1 MALEINLKQK
11 PVGIFESKLGKLYIF
26 PLSLGAQRNLHK
38 LLGESFSET
47 NPEIFVKHLI
57 TEVCYLENDLLEG
70 KYRPDKPSS
79 ILKEDTAKL
88 NSEELENFADTYIK
102 NNEYLFKESKTKTKK
117 NERGNSVLYQ
127 ELGEVI
133 YPRDEG
139 ENSVNYLH
147 RLSIIEE
154 NKQREQ
160 FAKLTKPFGAITG
173 FSNTLTESIKKSLLM
188 GDSLKKRMEAI
199 RPPSFADIRPVDSHF
214 KQTDYSDIF
223 VQQEKNR
230 LKPFNNLAG
239 KLDELIGSSA
249 QVADFMVETNKI
261 QAGIAKELKNS
272 GDTAVRF
279 SKINIA
285 ISCLVVFL
293 TVCSLYMAYSVS
305 KGSIEKELATRNATE
320 KYVNGI
326 VKEINGLSMSI
337 LDDKATKQ
345 QNTAL
350 FVKELKKI
358 SNSHILQLEK
368 IITEQNQTLV
378 EIKLTNEKNTEKIKE
393 LENQLKAA
401 TKKE

>member
-1 MALEINLKQK
+1 
-11 PVGIFESKLGKLYIF
+11 
-26 PLSLGAQRNLHK
+26 
-38 LLGESFSET
+38 
-47 NPEIFVKHLI
+47 
-57 TEVCYLENDLLEG
+57 
-70 KYRPDKPSS
+70 
-79 ILKEDTAKL
+79 
-88 NSEELENFADTYIK
+88 
-102 NNEYLFKESKTKTKK
+102 
-117 NERGNSVLYQ
+117 
-127 ELGEVI
+127 
-133 YPRDEG
+133 
-139 ENSVNYLH
+139 
-147 RLSIIEE
+147 
-154 NKQREQ
+154 
-160 FAKLTKPFGAITG
+160 
-173 FSNTLTESIKKSLLM
+173 M

-199 RPPSFADIRPVDSHF
+199 RSPSFGDIRPVDSHF

-230 LKPFNNLAG
+230 LKPFNNLAD
-239 KLDELIGSSA
+239 KLDELIDSSA
-249 QVADFMVETNKI
+249 QVADFMVETNKL

-305 KGSIEKELATRNATE
+305 KSSNEKELATRNATE

-337 LDDKATKQ
+337 LDDKATTQ

-350 FVKELKKI
+350 FVKELKRI
-358 SNSHILQLEK
+358 SNSNILQLEK

-393 LENQLKAA
+393 IENQLKAA
-401 TKKE
+401 TRK